1 MPHDDLTETDNDLE
15 DDPDRD
21 TFGEAQ
27 QDILQRLREQG
38 VLD

>member
-1 MPHDDLTETDNDLE
+1 MPHDDLTETDDDLE
-15 DDPDRD
+15 GDPERD